1 VPANPE
7 LIRNVRA
14 QLRLDRMAAAAAIC
28 GVLSVV
34 AGFAVI
40 RQDPAGGGRWGGD
53 LLRMAVWAQA
63 IVLLLGGGFAA
74 LQAISREKELNTFDF
89 QRVTRLTPS
98 ELTAGKLL
106 GAPAFMYFIALCL
119 VPAAAVGAAAGG
131 ARLSFVLA
139 GYGVLLL
146 GVITVHALA
155 LLTSLLVERGAAG
168 TGAVLILMS
177 VWLGPAI
184 FGATGVALDLNSV
197 SPFIASTIME
207 QTSWALAPASR
218 PSAVFFGRP
227 SLTDVLFGWP
237 VHHVFVL
244 VVLYL
249 GFTAWFLLAV
259 VRNIKRDP
267 AVYEIFTPAQAL
279 GMALWINLIVFG
291 FFGWSRFA
299 PFSAENVFLGLNA
312 SLFFV
317 LGLGMLRNRD
327 RIRRLGAA
335 MTRARRWAAALW
347 PSPYVLAGLLLAGLV
362 PVGFLQ
368 WSYGLDAEWDL
379 GLAIF
384 RVAMIAAWVTR
395 DLLFLQWM
403 NLQRGS
409 RPLRR
414 GLLYLIVYYV
424 CVGVVLTTLHAWA
437 FGDPV
442 GMATSGLVLPAMVLS
457 LSRSAWTSG
466 WPLWVAALGVQV
478 GVAALLAGLHSTK
491 LAELEALAPV
501 RS

>member
-1 VPANPE
+1 MPANPE

-14 QLRLDRMAAAAAIC
+14 QLRLDRIIAASVIC

-34 AGFAVI
+34 AWFAVT
-40 RQDPAGGGRWGGD
+40 RQYPDETGRWGGE
-53 LLRMAVWAQA
+53 LLRLSVWAQVV
-63 IVLLLGGGFAA
+63 VLILGGGFAA
-74 LQAISREKELNTFDF
+74 LQAIAREKELNTFDF
-89 QRVTRLTPS
+89 QRATRLTPL
-98 ELTAGKLL
+98 ELTSGKLL

-119 VPAAAVGAAAGG
+119 VPAAAVGAVAAG
-131 ARLSFVLA
+131 ARLPFVLA
-139 GYGVLLL
+139 GYAVLLL
-146 GVITVHALA
+146 GVITLHALA
-155 LLTSLLVERGAAG
+155 LLTSLVVERGAAG
-168 TGAVLILMS
+168 TGAVLILFGL
-177 VWLGPAI
+177 WLGPTI
-184 FGATGVALDLNSV
+184 LGATGFALDLNSL
-197 SPFIASTIME
+197 SPFIAYNVME
-207 QTSWALAPASR
+207 QTSWTLTPAPRS
-218 PSAVFFGRP
+218 STTIFLRP

-237 VHHVFVL
+237 VHHVAVL

-249 GFTAWFLLAV
+249 GFTTWFLLAV

-279 GMALWINLIVFG
+279 GMALWINLIVLG
-291 FFGWSRFA
+291 FFRWPRFQ
-299 PFSAENVFLGLNA
+299 PFNAENVFLGLNA
-312 SLFFV
+312 TLFFA

-335 MTRARRWAAALW
+335 VTRARRWAAALW

-362 PVGFLQ
+362 PVAFLQ
-368 WSYGLDAEWDL
+368 WSYALDPEWDL
-379 GLAIF
+379 NLAIF

-424 CVGVVLTTLHAWA
+424 CAGVVLTTVRAWA

-442 GMATSGLVLPAMVLS
+442 GMATSGLFLPPMALS
-457 LSRSAWTSG
+457 VSRSAWTSG
-466 WPLWVAALGVQV
+466 WPLWVAALGAQIAA
-478 GVAALLAGLHSTK
+478 GVLLAGLQSRK
-491 LAELEALAPV
+491 LAELEEAV
-501 RS
+501 R